1 MLVLIWSLVLVYSRV
16 TGGSALQFFPTQSKQ
31 VKGQVCR
38 TINQCLAGHASRLF
52 WHLWGGG
59 LQSLFARKVQFLLWK
74 EGNQAQGTKLMVVYY
89 ILSLDGTNVIRSA
102 WMSTKKE
109 LSCQIYCQKCI
120 QISDP
125 LRTSKTCV
133 CQRESDL
140 AFFSVDSV
148 APSSTECTQHLIG
161 SCQEI
166 TLTKNPNHKHFSV
179 TSHTLPFYSKK
190 QNHKWHAP
198 TLAAS

>member
-1 MLVLIWSLVLVYSRV
+1 MV
-16 TGGSALQFFPTQSKQ
+16 G
-31 VKGQVCR
+31 C
-38 TINQCLAGHASRLF
+38 
-52 WHLWGGG
+52 
-59 LQSLFARKVQFLLWK
+59 SLFLAKKVQFLLWK

-109 LSCQIYCQKCI
+109 LSCEIYCQKCI

-133 CQRESDL
+133 CQSESDL

-161 SCQEI
+161 SCQES

-179 TSHTLPFYSKK
+179 TSHTLPFYSKNK
-190 QNHKWHAP
+190 TTNDMHQHWLPVRITRYFSFTRKKTKNTNKWSQVLPFHDERA
-198 TLAAS
+198 

>member
-1 MLVLIWSLVLVYSRV
+1 MAFVRWWAAVSFWPKKCN
-16 TGGSALQFFPTQSKQ
+16 FFFEK
-31 VKGQVCR
+31 KE
-38 TINQCLAGHASRLF
+38 IRLR
-52 WHLWGGG
+52 G
-59 LQSLFARKVQFLLWK
+59 K
-74 EGNQAQGTKLMVVYY
+74 KLMVVYY

-109 LSCQIYCQKCI
+109 LSCEIYCQKCI

-133 CQRESDL
+133 CQSESDL

-161 SCQEI
+161 SCQES

-179 TSHTLPFYSKK
+179 TSHTLPFYSKNKTTNDMHQHWLPVRITRYFSFTRKK
-190 QNHKWHAP
+190 QKTPKSGARFRRFM
-198 TLAAS
+198 TSALKTDSFVLD